1 MDHLRKVRRK
11 RKSKSY
17 HVTRFVRS
25 SSKHIFSI
33 AANIGKGQ
41 MSPEQRRERE
51 RASKKVG
58 VRGAMW
64 NMVALIAT
72 RHVRTDTVQVAI
84 RQVFDFRGSSLIRVA
99 LCLCLHVGLCVCNLP
114 SRRMLACRHLANR
127 HAWHWLRRETST
139 THLPPSLHTYSR
151 FLSGSAKTF
160 VTMMICCT

>member
-1 MDHLRKVRRK
+1 MDHLPKVRRK

-25 SSKHIFSI
+25 SGKHIFSI

-99 LCLCLHVGLCVCNLP
+99 LCLCLHVGLCVCVCVTYL
-114 SRRMLACRHLANR
+114 LGACWPADTWQIGTPGIGCVAKRPPHTCRPLCTRTRGFCPEVRKHL
-127 HAWHWLRRETST
+127 
-139 THLPPSLHTYSR
+139 
-151 FLSGSAKTF
+151 
-160 VTMMICCT
+160 